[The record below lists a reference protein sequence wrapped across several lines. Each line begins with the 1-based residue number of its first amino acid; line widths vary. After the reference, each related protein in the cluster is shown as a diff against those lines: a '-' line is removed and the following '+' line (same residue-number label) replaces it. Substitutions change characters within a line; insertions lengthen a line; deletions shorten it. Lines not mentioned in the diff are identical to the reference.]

1 MLPCYGVRHL
11 CRETQAV
18 SNKVTQKVAKD
29 RDLVIGLFF
38 FLIKINQIPNEIE
51 DKSLIINEDIAE
63 IISSI
68 V

>member
-1 MLPCYGVRHL
+1 MTYNYKNAFYVCI
-11 CRETQAV
+11 
-18 SNKVTQKVAKD
+18 NK
-29 RDLVIGLFF
+29 GY
-38 FLIKINQIPNEIE
+38 NQIPNEIE